1 MSYTSLLINLA
12 SVWRYTE
19 GLPDAYGNPI
29 LTWAPVLLPDD
40 LSDIP
45 CRIMPV
51 SGVEV
56 KVGAELVIADYQLF
70 LENVTLTEQDKVY
83 VYWGTVDAWVEYEI
97 LLVKDRQN
105 GADSHHK
112 ECLLRTVR

>member
-1 MSYTSLLINLA
+1 MAYADLLINWA

-19 GLPDAYGNPI
+19 GAPDAYGNPAR
-29 LTWAPVLLPDD
+29 TWAPVLLPDD
-40 LSDIP
+40 LSDVR

-51 SGVEV
+51 TGVEV
-56 KVGAELVIADYQLF
+56 KVGAEVVVADYKLF

-97 LLVKDRQN
+97 LLVMDQQD